1 MKRTSIAG
9 LFLLA
14 FAVAAFAA
22 GTGEGAAEQEGT
34 VSLSIMQT
42 FPASFTQ
49 EDNPVIAH
57 LEETLDLELTYEVP
71 PLQNYGERQRL
82 VLASGDFPDVMMFGG
97 NPYDRILLDAVDN
110 DIVQPLTQEIE
121 QAPNIQ
127 KWTNPISWAGVRLK
141 NDDEIYAVPGNTI
154 VRADGLFLR
163 QDWLENLGMSIPASH
178 EVTREEFTEIL
189 RRFTTD
195 DPDGNGEN
203 DTYGLSFAANDGN
216 LWLPLGWSFGVG
228 RSMGEDWW
236 RPVEG
241 EDFEYMPLK
250 YARNHD
256 NMIRALEY
264 HQMLWNEGYL
274 DQNWPANT
282 GSLRNERV
290 WSGISGGRWAFAG
303 HVYGNW
309 LPQVQKNNPNAD
321 ATYIVGVKNDEGE
334 VTGPGFGT
342 GMFRINVVLTPGKE
356 AAAVNYF
363 DYLLSDD
370 GYELLKSGIEGV
382 HYNMVDGEKQFT
394 EEYDNYGWRTYLAL
408 VRRYNDPSFFIP
420 QTLPQEQIDTMSEWL
435 AQCVENVVMSAD
447 FGFRPE
453 MVTEQRYIDA
463 RDELAQTIS
472 QIVAGQLE
480 VDAWWDALD
489 DWYASGGQEY
499 LTQVNEWIR
508 NNM

>member
-1 MKRTSIAG
+1 
-9 LFLLA
+9 
-14 FAVAAFAA
+14 
-22 GTGEGAAEQEGT
+22 
-34 VSLSIMQT
+34 
-42 FPASFTQ
+42 
-49 EDNPVIAH
+49 
-57 LEETLDLELTYEVP
+57 
-71 PLQNYGERQRL
+71 
-82 VLASGDFPDVMMFGG
+82 
-97 NPYDRILLDAVDN
+97 
-110 DIVQPLTQEIE
+110 
-121 QAPNIQ
+121 
-127 KWTNPISWAGVRLK
+127 
-141 NDDEIYAVPGNTI
+141 
-154 VRADGLFLR
+154 
-163 QDWLENLGMSIPASH
+163 
-178 EVTREEFTEIL
+178 
-189 RRFTTD
+189 
-195 DPDGNGEN
+195 
-203 DTYGLSFAANDGN
+203 
-216 LWLPLGWSFGVG
+216 
-228 RSMGEDWW
+228 
-236 RPVEG
+236 
-241 EDFEYMPLK
+241 
-250 YARNHD
+250 
-256 NMIRALEY
+256 
-264 HQMLWNEGYL
+264 
-274 DQNWPANT
+274 
-282 GSLRNERV
+282 
-290 WSGISGGRWAFAG
+290 
-303 HVYGNW
+303 VYGNW